1 MRFRKLLVF
10 VSIVLLVS
18 VFFSGCGRSLSI
30 EQTVLTESE
39 AAFAKAV
46 GSTQIARL
54 RINGK
59 VEANTEIAWKI
70 DHYYRG
76 ELQDSFFSGN
86 VVTLKESKNTQLIFS
101 IGRGETEKTEI
112 WNFSTGGAFYQQSVA
127 VPDGVSIFSIN
138 VTEKVGI
145 SKDEYVPVVVITRSG
160 SGIRGSAYDI
170 LKGDYG
176 SLKDEDHVYVLKL
189 KISKQ

>member
-1 MRFRKLLVF
+1 MRFGKLLVF

-18 VFFSGCGRSLSI
+18 VLFSGCGRSLSI
-30 EQTVLTESE
+30 EQMALTKSE
-39 AAFAKAV
+39 ANLAKAV
-46 GSTQIARL
+46 GSMQIARL

-59 VEANTEIAWKI
+59 VEANIEITWKV

-76 ELQDSFFSGN
+76 ELKNSFFSGN

-101 IGRGETEKTEI
+101 IGRGETEETEI
-112 WNFSTGGAFYQQSVA
+112 WSFSTGGAFYQESVV

-138 VTEKVGI
+138 VTEKVSI

-160 SGIRGSAYDI
+160 GGIRGSAYDI
-170 LKGDYG
+170 LKGDYS
-176 SLKDEDHVYVLKL
+176 SLKDDDHVYVLKL
-189 KISKQ
+189 RISEQ